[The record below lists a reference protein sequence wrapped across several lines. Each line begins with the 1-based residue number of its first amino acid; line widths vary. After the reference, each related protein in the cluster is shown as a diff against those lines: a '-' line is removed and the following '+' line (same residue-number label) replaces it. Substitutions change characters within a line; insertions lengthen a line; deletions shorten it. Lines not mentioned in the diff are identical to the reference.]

1 MPAKVVP
8 VRFNRPLRS
17 GTVSRYVSPPD
28 DLLAIS
34 DSLLANCP
42 IKDWHERAVEYL
54 NSQDTR
60 TLGIACSGGADSTL
74 ALLLAYAA
82 FPNLRDK
89 MVVLHYNHKLRED
102 SDKDERFVNE
112 LANKLELPHEVGQSV
127 DSSKGDEGSLRKERL
142 DFIFKV
148 SQRRNIGAIIQGHNQ
163 DDVAETILWRLS
175 RGSSPQGLC
184 APRPVHQHGD
194 ISLLRPFITIDRA
207 KIREM
212 LSRFKMPWCEDESND
227 SPEYLRNRIRM
238 NSLNKLKNNVDHD
251 LLQGMTRSRNLLEEQ
266 ENAIREWMIKARE
279 ECILEN
285 KVDIEKLEGFPK
297 AIRRRVV
304 SDWLMDNQSIDG
316 VSSVQLDKILK
327 SVEDGDELGVSLS
340 DMVTIRSKN
349 SRLILEKTT
358 SQPSGWERLI
368 LPPSQRLYLPGG
380 KSIGFTIKNA
390 SASLIEQIIDGEVD
404 QSKEAYC
411 SGKRCPGALY
421 ARTRL
426 PGDDYRPIG
435 SPGRKKLKDW
445 MIDRKFDQNTKD
457 SIPLILNS
465 TDEIIWVPGFAPAEN
480 QRVDASD
487 SLVIHLTYS

>member
-1 MPAKVVP
+1 MPPEVVS

-17 GTVSRYVSPPD
+17 ETVSRYVSPPD

-34 DSLLANCP
+34 DGLFANCP
-42 IKDWHERAVEYL
+42 IKDWHERAVESL

-60 TLGIACSGGADSTL
+60 TLGIACSGGADSTF
-74 ALLLAYAA
+74 ALLLVYVA
-82 FPNLRDK
+82 FPNLRDQ

-142 DFIFKV
+142 GFIFKV

-212 LSRFKMPWCEDESND
+212 LSHANMPWREDESND

-238 NSLNKLKNNVDHD
+238 NSLNKLKSDVDRD

-266 ENAIREWMIKARE
+266 EDAIREWAIKARE

-304 SDWLMDNQSIDG
+304 SDWLMNDQSIDG

-327 SVEDGDELGVSLS
+327 SLEDGDELGISLS
-340 DMVTIRSKN
+340 SSATIRVID

-368 LPPSQRLYLPGG
+368 LPRSQRLYLPGG

-390 SASLIEQIIDGEVD
+390 SASLIEQIIEGEVN

-411 SGKRCPGALY
+411 SRKRCPGDLY